1 MKISEYTPGTFCW
14 IELVTSDGDG
24 AKKFY
29 TDLFGLGF
37 NDQPVGED
45 AVYTMLNKE
54 GKNVAALYQMNEE
67 QGSRGIYPHW
77 NSYVSVKSADETTEK
92 VKSLGGTVTMEPFD
106 VFDAGRMAM
115 FQDPTGA
122 SFAVWQPN
130 QHIGAQLTNDP
141 GTLCWNEL
149 TTNDTQKAGEFYTRL
164 FGWTSNTDSGS
175 PPYTMFMIGERPA
188 GGMLEI
194 QKEWGEVPPNWVVY
208 FAVEDCDA
216 SAEKAT
222 SLGAK
227 ILSPPTDVPEIGRFA
242 VIQDAQG
249 AAFAIIKLENPGQ

>member
-1 MKISEYTPGTFCW
+1 MHFTEYTPGTFCW
-14 IELVTSDGDG
+14 VELVTSDGNS

-29 TDLFGLGF
+29 TELLGLGF

-45 AVYTMLNKE
+45 AVYSMLNKN

-67 QGSRGIYPHW
+67 QKSRGIYPHW
-77 NSYVSVKSADETTEK
+77 NSYVSVASADETTET
-92 VKSLGGTVTMEPFD
+92 VKSLGGTVLMEPFD

-130 QHIGAQLTNDP
+130 QHIGAQVTNEP

-149 TTNDTQKAGEFYTRL
+149 ATNNTQKAGEFYSKL
-164 FGWTSNTDSGS
+164 FGWSSQTDSGS
-175 PPYTMFMIGERPA
+175 PPYTMFMNGERMA
-188 GGMLEI
+188 AGMLEI
-194 QKEWGEVPPNWVVY
+194 QKEWGEVPPNWVIY

-216 SAEKAT
+216 TVEKAK
-222 SLGAK
+222 SLGGN
-227 ILSPPTDVPEIGRFA
+227 ILNPPTDIPEIGRFA
-242 VIQDAQG
+242 VLNDGQH
-249 AAFAIIKLENPGQ
+249 AAFAIIKLQNADQ

>member
-1 MKISEYTPGTFCW
+1 MEISTYTPGTFCW
-14 IELVTSDGDG
+14 IELVTSDGDA

-37 NDQPVGED
+37 NNQPVGED
-45 AVYTMLNKE
+45 AVYTMLNKD

-67 QGSRGIYPHW
+67 QKSRGIYPHW
-77 NSYVSVKSADETTEK
+77 NSYVSVASADETTEK

-130 QHIGAQLTNDP
+130 QHIGAQLTNVP

-149 TTNDTQKAGEFYTRL
+149 ATNDTQKAGEFYTKL
-164 FGWTSNTDSGS
+164 FGWASNTDSGS
-175 PPYTMFMIGERPA
+175 PPYTMFMNGERPA
-188 GGMLEI
+188 AGMIEI

-208 FAVEDCDA
+208 FAVADCDA

-242 VIQDAQG
+242 VIQDVQG
-249 AAFAIIKLENPGQ
+249 AAFAIIKLEHPDP